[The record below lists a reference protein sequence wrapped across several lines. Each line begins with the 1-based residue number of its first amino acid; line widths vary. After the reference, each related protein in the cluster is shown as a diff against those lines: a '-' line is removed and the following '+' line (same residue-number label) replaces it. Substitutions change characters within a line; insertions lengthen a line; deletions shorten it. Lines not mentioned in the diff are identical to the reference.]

1 MKGSMKGIFKYMEK
15 IEIKWLVQLRLGL
28 IVLFLV
34 SCLEEDKLDTPVS
47 EVDAPATDL
56 DTYIDENF
64 VQEYGIAVRYRYDEK
79 FVDPGQQVAP
89 PKLEVIRPML
99 DLIDEYW
106 IDVYADVEGGEAYF
120 RRYVPGEIV
129 FLGGLIYNGDGTV
142 TLGTADAGARIT
154 FTDVNSI
161 DVNDEE
167 WLLRQLHTVYHEFA
181 HIVHQN
187 DKLPTAF
194 EEISASGYSSAG
206 SWFNV
211 SEEEA
216 LIRGFVSPYGTS
228 SPNEDFAEIIAFYM
242 AEADF
247 FDEYITLEEN
257 CSTAGCEDRNA
268 GRKLI
273 LEKLNSIKEHYLKST
288 GIDLDDLRASALSRL

>member
-1 MKGSMKGIFKYMEK
+1 MKGIFKYMEK

-56 DTYIDENF
+56 DKYIDENF

>member
-1 MKGSMKGIFKYMEK
+1 MKGIFKYMEK

>member
-1 MKGSMKGIFKYMEK
+1 MKGVFKDMKLSQVSS
-15 IEIKWLVQLRLGL
+15 LVKLSFGL
-28 IVLFLV
+28 IVVLLV
-34 SCLEEDKLDTPVS
+34 ACLEEDKLDTPVTD
-47 EVDAPATDL
+47 VDAPTTDL
-56 DTYIDENF
+56 DKYIDENF

-89 PKLEVIRPML
+89 PKLDVIRPML

-194 EEISASGYSSAG
+194 EEISAEGYSSAG

-211 SEEEA
+211 TEEEA

-257 CSTAGCEDRNA
+257 CTTAGCEDRNA

>member
-1 MKGSMKGIFKYMEK
+1 MKGVFKDMKLSQLSLF
-15 IEIKWLVQLRLGL
+15 IKLSFGL
-28 IVLFLV
+28 ILVLLV
-34 SCLEEDKLDTPVS
+34 ACLEEDKLDAPVKD
-47 EVDAPATDL
+47 VDDPTTDL
-56 DTYIDENF
+56 DKYIDENF

-187 DKLPTAF
+187 DKLPTSF
-194 EEISASGYSSAG
+194 EEISAEGYSSAG

-257 CSTAGCEDRNA
+257 CTTAGCEDRNT

-288 GIDLDDLRASALSRL
+288 GIDLDDLRTSALSRL

>member
-1 MKGSMKGIFKYMEK
+1 MKGVLKYITKAGVGFQHSLLFGFVAILLISCYEDEK
-15 IEIKWLVQLRLGL
+15 LN
-28 IVLFLV
+28 
-34 SCLEEDKLDTPVS
+34 TPVTDI
-47 EVDAPATDL
+47 EQPTTDL
-56 DTYIDENF
+56 DIYIDNNF
-64 VQEYGIAVRYRYDEK
+64 VKEYGIAVRYRYDEK

-89 PKLEVIRPML
+89 PKLEVVRPML

-106 IDVYADVEGGEAYF
+106 INVYKDVNGGEAYF

-187 DKLPTAF
+187 NKLPSAF
-194 EEISASGYSSAG
+194 EEISAEGYTSAG
-206 SWFNV
+206 SWFNL
-211 SEEEA
+211 SDDDA
-216 LIRGFVSPYGTS
+216 LKRGFVSPYGTS

-242 AEADF
+242 AEKDF
-247 FDEYITLEEN
+247 FDDYINLEEN
-257 CSTAGCEDRNA
+257 CITAACSDRNA
-268 GRKLI
+268 GRILI
-273 LEKLNSIKEHYLKST
+273 LQKLNSIKEHYLKST
-288 GIDLDDLRASALSRL
+288 GIDLDDLRVSALSRL

>member
-1 MKGSMKGIFKYMEK
+1 MKGIFKYIEK
-15 IEIKWLVQLRLGL
+15 IQIEWLVQLRFGL
-28 IVLFLV
+28 IVLLLV

-47 EVDAPATDL
+47 EVDAPVTDL
-56 DTYIDENF
+56 DKYIDDNF

-257 CSTAGCEDRNA
+257 CATAGCEDRNS

>member
-1 MKGSMKGIFKYMEK
+1 MKGIFKYMEK

-242 AEADF
+242 AEAVF

>member
-1 MKGSMKGIFKYMEK
+1 MKGNFKY
-15 IEIKWLVQLRLGL
+15 IENIQIEWLIRLRFAL
-28 IVLFLV
+28 IVLLLV

-47 EVDAPATDL
+47 VVDAPVTDL
-56 DTYIDENF
+56 DKYIDENF

>member
-1 MKGSMKGIFKYMEK
+1 MKNKRFHID
-15 IEIKWLVQLRLGL
+15 IKKVSALLAMVAFMLVLPAC
-28 IVLFLV
+28 F
-34 SCLEEDKLDTPVS
+34 EEDKLNNPVK
-47 EVDAPATDL
+47 EVEAPITDL
-56 DTYIDENF
+56 DKYIEANF
-64 VQEYGIAVRYRYDEK
+64 TEEYGIAIRYKYVDNLVR
-79 FVDPGQQVAP
+79 PGQRVTP
-89 PKLEVIRPML
+89 PKLEVVQPML

-106 IDVYADVEGGEAYF
+106 IDVYKDVPGGETYF
-120 RRYVPGEIV
+120 RRYVPGELV

-161 DVNDEE
+161 DFNDEE

-187 DKLPTAF
+187 DKLPTGF
-194 EEISASGYSSAG
+194 ETIAASGYSSAG

-211 SEEEA
+211 SDEEA
-216 LIRGFVSPYGTS
+216 LKRGFVSPYGTS

-247 FDEYITLEEN
+247 FDDYINQEEN
-257 CSTAGCEDRNA
+257 CTSAACEDRNA
-268 GRKLI
+268 GRLLI
-273 LEKLNSIKEHYLKST
+273 LEKLNSIKDHYFKST
-288 GIDLDDLRASALSRL
+288 GVNLDDLRASVQARL

>member
-1 MKGSMKGIFKYMEK
+1 MKGFFKNIENSNFGIFARLRFG
-15 IEIKWLVQLRLGL
+15 LVLLLL
-28 IVLFLV
+28 I
-34 SCLEEDKLDTPVS
+34 SCFEEDKLDTPVTD
-47 EVDAPATDL
+47 VDNPSTDL
-56 DTYIDENF
+56 DRYIDENF

-99 DLIDEYW
+99 DLIDNYW
-106 IDVYADVEGGEAYF
+106 IDVYKDVEGGEAYF

-161 DVNDEE
+161 DFDDEE

-194 EEISASGYSSAG
+194 EEIAAEGYSSAG

-228 SPNEDFAEIIAFYM
+228 SPNEDFAEVIAFYM
-242 AEADF
+242 AEVDF
-247 FDEYITLEEN
+247 FDDYITLEEN
-257 CSTAGCEDRNA
+257 CTTAACEDRNS
-268 GRKLI
+268 GRQLI
-273 LEKLNSIKEHYLKST
+273 LQKLNSIKEHYLKST